1 MRKVGT
7 KTLPK
12 WAAIT
17 LIILAVVAILAF
29 FEVKYGFLFGEN
41 GLFSAISGEPL
52 KEFSSAVFESAEMR
66 ADGRDHTIRVTHI
79 PLGATVTYDI
89 GNTFSK
95 VGSYTVTATISM
107 DGYKTKTMTA
117 TLTLYEA
124 YIITFRQHTGQR
136 EFEVKKGETFDMNL
150 VPTLDEVSG
159 WTAVWE
165 EFDPKLTGNL
175 VVKAIYTR
183 VEE

>member
-1 MRKVGT
+1 MRKVGA
-7 KTLPK
+7 KSLPN
-12 WAAIT
+12 WVVI
-17 LIILAVVAILAF
+17 LIIALVLIGVLAF
-29 FEVKYGFLFGEN
+29 FELSYGFLFGDDGIFKPASEKK
-41 GLFSAISGEPL
+41 LS
-52 KEFSSAVFESAEMR
+52 EFSSAVFDDLSVR
-66 ADGRDHTIRVTHI
+66 ADGREHSVRVRSI
-79 PLGATVTYDI
+79 PLGATVEYDI
-89 GNTFSK
+89 GNTFTAAGTY
-95 VGSYTVTATISM
+95 VITATISM